1 MSNELFTTYKD
12 KDLTVSYLFIEKY
25 KVYPKE
31 YNEIDNSYV
40 FERYEEDTKSSYI
53 YIYDKYG
60 ELPEFFINTV
70 DNSYNIYN
78 KVDSTETLNN
88 QVQSLITYI
97 DDVYQ
102 SYLES
107 TVFNLEK
114 INAYLSEFDKY
125 ASVYSININFP
136 KYIDKENNILKY
148 ENKFSTETI
157 NAVLNSI

>member
-25 KVYPKE
+25 KVYLKE

-40 FERYEEDTKSSYI
+40 FERYEEDTEPSYI

-97 DDVYQ
+97 DNVYQ

-125 ASVYSININFP
+125 ASVYSINIKFP

-148 ENKFSTETI
+148 ENKFSTEAI

>member
-40 FERYEEDTKSSYI
+40 FERYEEDTEPSYI

-97 DDVYQ
+97 DNVYQ

-125 ASVYSININFP
+125 ASVYSINIKFP

-148 ENKFSTETI
+148 ENKFSTEAI